1 MKKLVTILV
10 SSIVGMIMY
19 GQTPKLPVTILGDVY
34 VAPTGTIES
43 DGPVHFR
50 AVKGMGYAKV
60 ANYGTIAIKDSAIF
74 YTNDSIDGLLMN
86 QNTAANSVSATQV
99 KVRKVFAKNNAW
111 YMMSLPFDVELAT
124 GIVNPLTRNPLRY
137 NGNNVNSANCD
148 VYIQYYN
155 SQKRANDGKNQ
166 SVDGDSIW
174 QMLPSSV
181 TKLEK
186 GKAYRIAVLLSHLPP
201 TTPIK
206 LPDDTIG
213 AYTGRFSVDF
223 VAATT
228 VTNNIPSLL
237 NKGRKGVNLT
247 YATSPAATTNPSGT
261 IFLDPQYSE
270 GWNAIGGLN
279 STNYVIS
286 GNNIDYAG
294 AVYVRYNTDAS
305 GAWRSIYPL
314 DTDVSGTLRPYGVLF
329 VQTNDSTTL
338 NLNFNGTNG
347 GFTYIGNTEGLDLT
361 DQITPLFRSSTSV
374 NYDLVKL
381 QLTSV
386 KTSSTSPVYFKFN
399 DNYSQLFKLSDGDAF
414 QLTTS
419 STTDPIAWAVTP
431 SVSNINDAAFVSC
444 LPYNNNEVPIGVNIP
459 AAGQYV
465 FSLKNITTTKGIA
478 SATLRDKT
486 ANIDTNILKSD
497 YTFQASS
504 AANTVDRFVLFI
516 NKTMTAIDQVT
527 TADIYA
533 YAENNTIT
541 VKNLNSGDKVQILD
555 LTGRI
560 IASGVASSNTYS
572 ATVNQKGVYIVNV
585 RGEKTNVLKVLNK

>member
-1 MKKLVTILV
+1 MKKLITILV
-10 SSIVGMIMY
+10 SSIVGMVMY

-34 VAPTGTIES
+34 IAGTGNLES
-43 DGPVHFR
+43 EGPVHFV
-50 AVKGMGYAKV
+50 AAKGMGYAKV
-60 ANYGTIAIKDSAIF
+60 ANYGTIAMKDSAIF

-86 QNTAANSVSATQV
+86 QNATANSISAAQV

-111 YMMSLPFDVELAT
+111 YMMSLPFDVDLGT
-124 GIVNPLTRNPLRY
+124 GIVNPLTRTPLRY

-174 QMLPSSV
+174 QMLPASV

-201 TTPIK
+201 APIT
-206 LPDDTIG
+206 LPVDTAG
-213 AYTGRFSVDF
+213 ASTGRFSVDF
-223 VAATT
+223 VASAAD
-228 VTNNIPSLL
+228 ISSLL

-247 YATSPAATTNPSGT
+247 YAASPPSATNPSGT

-270 GWNAIGGLN
+270 GWNAVGGLN

-286 GNNIDYAG
+286 GSNIDYAG
-294 AVYVRYNTDAS
+294 AVYVRHNDDPA
-305 GAWRSIYPL
+305 GIWQSIYPL
-314 DTDVSGTLRPYGVLF
+314 DTDVRGTLRPYGVLF

-338 NLNFNGTNG
+338 NLNFNGTTG

-361 DQITPLFRSSTSV
+361 DQITPLFRSSQSA
-374 NYDLVKL
+374 NYDLIKL
-381 QLTSV
+381 QLTNV
-386 KTSSTSPVYFKFN
+386 KTSSAAPVYFKFN
-399 DNYSQLFKLSDGDAF
+399 DNYSQFFKISEGDAF

-419 STTDPIAWAVTP
+419 SATDPILWAVTQSP
-431 SVSNINDAAFVSC
+431 YANNINSAAFVSC
-444 LPYNNNEVPIGVNIP
+444 LPYNNNEIPIGVNIP

-486 ANIDTNILKSD
+486 ANIDTDILKSD

-504 AANTVDRFVLFI
+504 SANTESRFVLFI

-527 TADIYA
+527 AADIYA

-541 VKNLNSGDKVQILD
+541 VKNLNSGDKVQIVD
-555 LTGRI
+555 MTGRT

-585 RGEKTNVLKVLNK
+585 RGEKTLKVLNK